1 MVFHLHREDGS
12 GIAGAAEVARAMRGN
27 SESVVRLARILYN
40 YYDGKDDSA
49 NAVMFN
55 NLVTEWPEIQKWALD
70 PDRGTQSRMAT
81 WAT

>member
-12 GIAGAAEVARAMRGN
+12 GLAGAAEVARAMGVN

-40 YYDGKDDSA
+40 HYDRKDDSA

-81 WAT
+81 